1 METFSKMVIDSN
13 WVMELTT
20 EMKKEAERLRPE
32 LLELSHAIHDNP
44 ELRFEEFQASEMLTK
59 YLKNMGFSVTVGIGG
74 MPTAFRAEKQFGDG
88 GPTIGVFC
96 EYDALPDIGHACGHN
111 IIATAGAGAGVAA
124 CSWLEKNGPHNGK
137 VVVVGS
143 PGEEGGGGK
152 VYLINAGELD
162 EFDAMVM
169 VHPSGYNAVDRP
181 NLGRMS
187 LEFSFTGKPSHA
199 AAAPDLGVNAL
210 DGATLMLV
218 AVGLLR
224 QQLRPDSR
232 VHAII
237 VDGGQSVNIIPERA
251 KVKLFIR
258 SADSE
263 YLRER
268 MLKAV
273 TDCANGSAMAT
284 GSQVT
289 IEEVAPAYQP
299 IITNPILSEL
309 LQYAFES
316 VGRNID
322 PLPNKPTSAGS
333 TDMGN
338 VSRVVPSVHGYICV
352 APGLAIHTHD
362 FEEAAGLEAGEAA
375 TVDGAAA
382 LAAVI
387 ASLVTHPE
395 LVKDAKAAFSVQM
408 SESEQ

>member
-1 METFSKMVIDSN
+1 MEIDSE
-13 WVMELTT
+13 MESDTKLVADLATQ
-20 EMKKEAERLRPE
+20 MKAEAERLRPE

-44 ELRFEEFQASEMLTK
+44 ELRFEEFQASEMITE
-59 YLKNMGFSVTVGIGG
+59 YLKNMGFSVVMGIGD
-74 MPTAFRAEKQFGDG
+74 MPTAFRAEKQFGVG

-124 CSWLEKNGPHNGK
+124 CSWLEKNGPQNGK

-152 VYLINAGELD
+152 VYLIEAGALD

-258 SADSE
+258 SADDD
-263 YLRER
+263 YLRGR

-273 TDCANGSAMAT
+273 TDCANGSAIAT
-284 GSQVT
+284 GTSVT

-299 IITNPILSEL
+299 IITNPILAQI
-309 LQYAFES
+309 LQSAFES
-316 VGRNID
+316 IGRNID

-352 APGLAIHTHD
+352 TPGLAIHTHD
-362 FEEAAGLEAGEAA
+362 FEEAAGMEAGEEA
-375 TVDGAAA
+375 TIDGAAA
-382 LAAVI
+382 LATVI
-387 ASLVTHPE
+387 ASLIIRPE
-395 LVKDAKAAFSVQM
+395 LVKDAKTAFDMQM
-408 SESEQ
+408 GAIQ

>member
-1 METFSKMVIDSN
+1 MTMETTWIADLAS
-13 WVMELTT
+13 
-20 EMKKEAERLRPE
+20 EMKSEAEELRAD

-44 ELRFEEFQASEMLTK
+44 ELRFEEFQASSLLTQ
-59 YLKNMGFSVTVGIGG
+59 YLEKMGFLVTTGIGE
-74 MPTAFRAEKQFGDG
+74 MPTAFRAERQFGEG

-111 IIATAGAGAGVAA
+111 IIASAGAGAGVAA
-124 CSWLEKNGPHNGK
+124 SNWLEKNGSFNGK

-169 VHPSGYNAVDRP
+169 VHPSGYNAVNRP

-210 DGATLMLV
+210 DAATLMLV

-258 SADSE
+258 SADGE
-263 YLRER
+263 YLRGR

-273 TDCANGSAMAT
+273 TDCANGCALAT
-284 GSQVT
+284 GSSVK

-299 IITNPILSEL
+299 IITNPVLSDITEA
-309 LQYAFES
+309 AFEAI
-316 VGRNID
+316 GRLID
-322 PLPNKPTSAGS
+322 PLPSKPTSAGS

-338 VSRVVPSVHGYICV
+338 VSRVVPSVHGYISV
-352 APGLAIHTHD
+352 VPGLAIHTHD
-362 FEEAAGLEAGEAA
+362 FEEAAGLEAGEEA
-375 TVDGAAA
+375 TIDGASV
-382 LAAVI
+382 LATVI
-387 ASLVTHPE
+387 ASLITRPG
-395 LVKDAKAAFSVQM
+395 LVKEAKSAFEAQL
-408 SESEQ
+408 SESE